1 MKFNLELYGFLHG
14 EKDMFLYA
22 VDSYVV
28 NVREQGRGERSYFVF
43 HSEAAGNDFAFWR
56 KDLMKDYR
64 RLRSDHV
71 LLHLPEF
78 QYRDKL
84 RDVFFLRAKS
94 FAMRWGFHMIPVEMR
109 LAMDYASNE
118 INEPTLVWPSIPL
131 VGKHGEVEDAEEHDE
146 VGRPL

>member
-22 VDSYVV
+22 VDSHVV

-56 KDLMKDYR
+56 KYLMKDYR

-71 LLHLPEF
+71 HIAAPP
-78 QYRDKL
+78 R
-84 RDVFFLRAKS
+84 VPIS
-94 FAMRWGFHMIPVEMR
+94 
-109 LAMDYASNE
+109 
-118 INEPTLVWPSIPL
+118 
-131 VGKHGEVEDAEEHDE
+131 
-146 VGRPL
+146 